1 MCPMYTIY
9 TAIMADAHWPLAPV
23 ANEQWLLLLY
33 KSYTSDTH
41 GVKAFQSYTAKQRYT
56 VYSYTSLYT
65 IHPLHHPSD
74 PERVSICV
82 SAGTNRSRQG
92 AQESREHSNR
102 HVSKKANNKT
112 PTCPAVADCC
122 RQGRQSRAL
131 FANNHQIGDETL
143 VTRVPVPGDI
153 GS

>member
-1 MCPMYTIY
+1 M
-9 TAIMADAHWPLAPV
+9 
-23 ANEQWLLLLY
+23 
-33 KSYTSDTH
+33 
-41 GVKAFQSYTAKQRYT
+41 
-56 VYSYTSLYT
+56 T
-65 IHPLHHPSD
+65 IHVGGRHEEGVLRHAVD
-74 PERVSICV
+74 VDGAATRGQEAMLICV

-92 AQESREHSNR
+92 AQESREYSNR

-143 VTRVPVPGDI
+143 VTWVPVPGGI